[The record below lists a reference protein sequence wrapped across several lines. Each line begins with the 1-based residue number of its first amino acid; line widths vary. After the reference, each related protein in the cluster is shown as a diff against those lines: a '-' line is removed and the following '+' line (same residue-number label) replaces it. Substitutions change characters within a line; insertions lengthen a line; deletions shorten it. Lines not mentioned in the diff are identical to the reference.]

1 MRHVP
6 ALVSDVP
13 PDIKT
18 DRLELHPWRA
28 TELDEYARLL
38 ADADVMRHITH
49 EYGPLSYEE
58 AMSAHERIIR
68 LWNELGYGAWAA
80 VEKTSGRWIGKIGL
94 DHLDRWPGPDKI
106 EVEWQ
111 LNSAYWGRGYATE
124 GARAILGW
132 AFGDLG
138 LDRVIAITV
147 PYHTASRRVMEKCG
161 LAYQGTVTVTD
172 RRLHV
177 PRDVVWYAINRADWR

>member
-1 MRHVP
+1 MPEQIETAH
-6 ALVSDVP
+6 L
-13 PDIKT
+13 I
-18 DRLELHPWRA
+18 LHPWRDRD
-28 TELDEYARLL
+28 LDEYARLL
-38 ADADVMRHITH
+38 ADPNVMRYITH

-58 AMSAHERIIR
+58 AKQAHVRILR
-68 LWNELGYGAWAA
+68 LWEERGFGAWAA
-80 VEKTSGRWIGKIGL
+80 VETTSGRWVGKIGL
-94 DHLDRWPGPDKI
+94 DYLDRWLGPDKI

-111 LNSAYWGRGYATE
+111 LNSVFWSKGYATE